1 MSEDLTN
8 KLPKGADNVASILLN
23 IDSRLQRL
31 EQKVDERLYDAR
43 PIWQKVVADIA
54 QLQGGQR
61 ELQEGVRELKEDV
74 RELQDGHREL
84 QQGQRELQQ
93 GVRQLHEG
101 QQRLEATMASE
112 FCQVNK
118 SILNVFYQIEVLND
132 TVLNVQVR
140 HRDVDR
146 RVRVLEQGYKKPS
159 NSST

>member
-8 KLPKGADNVASILLN
+8 KLPKGDDNVASILLN

-74 RELQDGHREL
+74 RELQDGH
-84 QQGQRELQQ
+84 RELQQ

>member
-8 KLPKGADNVASILLN
+8 KLPKGDDNVASILLN

-84 QQGQRELQQ
+84 QQG
-93 GVRQLHEG
+93 VRQLHEG

-146 RVRVLEQGYKKPS
+146 RVRVLEQGHEKPS

>member
-8 KLPKGADNVASILLN
+8 KLPKGDDNVASILLS

-54 QLQGGQR
+54 QLQEGQR
-61 ELQEGVRELKEDV
+61 ELQA
-74 RELQDGHREL
+74 GH
-84 QQGQRELQQ
+84 RELQQ

-146 RVRVLEQGYKKPS
+146 RVRVLEQGHKKPS